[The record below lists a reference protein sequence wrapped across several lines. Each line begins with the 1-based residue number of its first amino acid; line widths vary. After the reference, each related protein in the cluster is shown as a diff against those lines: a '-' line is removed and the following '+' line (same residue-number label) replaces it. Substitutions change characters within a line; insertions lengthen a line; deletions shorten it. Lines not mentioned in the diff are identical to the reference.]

1 MSRQAL
7 TLVARTRPRKP
18 HGRARTSTWH
28 RYVPPFSVHIV
39 RVDHRIDTFDVLVLP
54 QEATGINVEKGF
66 KFGKIVT
73 DPEDECFGA
82 TDVFSFGLMLYTM
95 FTRSEMWFTD
105 EGRPPLPTMPGD
117 DGNPVKN
124 MKQVAIWY
132 FNGERPVFDDL
143 QASDRLFDSFPP
155 LLRLLIERCWASE
168 QSDRLHFEEIESLLS
183 DASLG
188 WLTPSPPRSCADP
201 ITYDK
206 FLADLDLMDNRETLA
221 DCGLDEGLELQQLRE
236 MDEDE
241 LKEDILEDD
250 DLGLDE
256 DTKAAFREAVAA
268 LGDDVASPT
277 DADADGDDGMDK
289 ARAIFKETLGGG
301 GDESSEVVTLRQD
314 LVEKDGQLAQ
324 KDGQL
329 AVNVKEMVKKDEV
342 IAEKDEQ
349 LAQKDG
355 ELEQLRAQLERL
367 EGVPPQ

>member
-1 MSRQAL
+1 MCCRL
-7 TLVARTRPRKP
+7 HL
-18 HGRARTSTWH
+18 
-28 RYVPPFSVHIV
+28 
-39 RVDHRIDTFDVLVLP
+39 
-54 QEATGINVEKGF
+54 QEATGINAEKGF

-73 DPEDECFGA
+73 GPSEPCFGA
-82 TDVFSFGLMLYTM
+82 TDVFSFGVMLYIL
-95 FTRSEMWFTD
+95 FTRSPKWFND
-105 EGRPPLPTMPGD
+105 EGRDPGTVTIE
-117 DGNPVKN
+117 GVVTKN
-124 MKQVAIWY
+124 MQQVAKWY
-132 FNGERPVFDDL
+132 FNGERPLFDDL
-143 QASDRLFDSFPP
+143 RASDRLFDSFPP
-155 LLRLLIERCWASE
+155 LLRLLIERCWTSE
-168 QSDRLHFEEIESLLS
+168 QSDRLHFKEIESLLS

-206 FLADLDLMDNRETLA
+206 FMAGLDLMDKKETLA
-221 DCGLDEGLELQQLRE
+221 GCGLDEGLELQQLRK

-277 DADADGDDGMDK
+277 AADADGDDGMDK

-301 GDESSEVVTLRQD
+301 GDGSSEVATLRQE
-314 LVEKDGQLAQ
+314 LVEKY
-324 KDGQL
+324 
-329 AVNVKEMVKKDEV
+329 
-342 IAEKDEQ
+342 EQ